1 CPFVIF
7 IYCNITILNLIVIVK
22 KHEILNHQSKSES
35 SKRIE
40 LDYSSEISIIF
51 VIMQSDSRWLLDGH
65 EVQTSDG
72 AFVKWYDHKFFLL
85 LHKGKKFHGEI
96 VKDDSEN
103 NQLTIK
109 INHRVFQ
116 VKKRGEL
123 DALIASLG
131 LDVPKIKKLKE
142 LQAPMPGRVLKI
154 FVKEGEEIQIGDNVL
169 SLEAMKME
177 NILKADGVGT
187 VSKIT
192 ISEGDVVDKG
202 AVLIE
207 FA

>member
-1 CPFVIF
+1 
-7 IYCNITILNLIVIVK
+7 
-22 KHEILNHQSKSES
+22 
-35 SKRIE
+35 
-40 LDYSSEISIIF
+40 
-51 VIMQSDSRWLLDGH
+51 MQSDSRWLLDGQ
-65 EVQTSDG
+65 EVQSSDG
-72 AFVKWYDHKFFLL
+72 AFVKWYDHTYFLL
-85 LHKGKKFHGEI
+85 LHKGKKFYGEI

-123 DALIASLG
+123 DELIASLG
-131 LDVPKIKKLKE
+131 LDIPKIKKLKE
-142 LQAPMPGRVLKI
+142 LSAPMPGRVLKI
-154 FVKEGEEIQIGDNVL
+154 FVKEGDEIQIGDNVL

-177 NILKADGVGT
+177 NILKAEGIGT
-187 VSKIT
+187 VSKIC
-192 ISEGDVVDKG
+192 IAEGDVVDKG

>member
-1 CPFVIF
+1 
-7 IYCNITILNLIVIVK
+7 
-22 KHEILNHQSKSES
+22 
-35 SKRIE
+35 
-40 LDYSSEISIIF
+40 
-51 VIMQSDSRWLLDGH
+51 MQSDSRWLLDGQK
-65 EVQTSDG
+65 VQSSDG
-72 AFVKWYDHKFFLL
+72 AFVKWYDHTYFLL

-123 DALIASLG
+123 DELIASLG

-142 LQAPMPGRVLKI
+142 LKAPMPGRVLKI
-154 FVKEGEEIQIGDNVL
+154 FVKEGDEIQIGDNVL

-177 NILKADGVGT
+177 NILKAEGIGT
-187 VSKIT
+187 VSKIC
-192 ISEGDVVDKG
+192 IEEGDVVDKG
-202 AVLIE
+202 SVLIE